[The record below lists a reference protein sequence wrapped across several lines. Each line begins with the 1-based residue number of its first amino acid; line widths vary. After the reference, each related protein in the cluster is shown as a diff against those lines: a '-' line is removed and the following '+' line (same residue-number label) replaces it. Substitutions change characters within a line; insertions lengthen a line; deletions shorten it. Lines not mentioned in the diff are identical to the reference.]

1 VVHEEA
7 AAFAL
12 DALDGEEAAEFEHHL
27 TTCPGCGNELG
38 ELQTAAAAL
47 AFAAGLTAPSPALR
61 LRVLDTGA
69 PVIPLRRRWRPQLL
83 VAASVAAACIVLVVG
98 HRPWQQD
105 TSMAGIR
112 RYQASGG
119 SATLLVDRSG
129 EAMLAVRRL
138 PPPRPGTAYEAW
150 VIAEGRAAP
159 AGLFRG
165 SFVALT
171 RPVPPGATVAVSVEP
186 GTGSRRP
193 TGRLLLRTR
202 TT

>member
-12 DALDGEEAAEFEHHL
+12 DALDREESAEFERHL
-27 TTCPGCGNELG
+27 ITCPGCEDELG

-61 LRVLDTGA
+61 LRVLETGA

-83 VAASVAAACIVLVVG
+83 AAASVAAACIVLVAG
-98 HRPWQQD
+98 HRPWQHAAP
-105 TSMAGIR
+105 TAGMS
-112 RYQASGG
+112 RYQASDGR
-119 SATLLVDRSG
+119 ATLLVDRSG
-129 EAMLAVRRL
+129 DAMLAVRRL
-138 PPPRPGTAYEAW
+138 PPLRPGTAYEAW
-150 VIAEGRAAP
+150 VIVDGRPAP
-159 AGLFRG
+159 AGLFRS

-171 RPVPPGATVAVSVEP
+171 RPVPPGATVAVSIEP
-186 GTGSRRP
+186 WTGSRRP
-193 TGRLLLRTR
+193 TGRLLLHTR

>member
-27 TTCPGCGNELG
+27 TTCPGCENELG

-83 VAASVAAACIVLVVG
+83 LAASVAAACIVVANLA
-98 HRPWQQD
+98 WQQD
-105 TSMAGIR
+105 TSMAGMR

-119 SATLLVDRSG
+119 RATLLVDRSG

-138 PPPRPGTAYEAW
+138 PPLGPGTAYEAW

>member
-12 DALDGEEAAEFEHHL
+12 DALDREQSDEFERHL
-27 TTCPGCGNELG
+27 TTCPGCEDELG

-47 AFAAGLTAPSPALR
+47 AFAAGPTAPSPSLR

-69 PVIPLRRRWRPQLL
+69 PVIALRRRWGPQLL
-83 VAASVAAACIVLVVG
+83 AAASVAAACIVLVVG
-98 HRPWQQD
+98 HRPWQHGAP
-105 TSMAGIR
+105 TAGMR
-112 RYQASGG
+112 SYQASGG
-119 SATLLVDRSG
+119 RATLLVDRSG

-138 PPPRPGTAYEAW
+138 PPLRPGTAYEAW
-150 VIAEGRAAP
+150 VIADGRPAP

-171 RPVPPGATVAVSVEP
+171 RTVPPGATVAVSVEP
-186 GTGSRRP
+186 GPGSRRP
-193 TGRLLLRTR
+193 TARLLLRTR